1 MPLSN
6 NKKKQNEIQFGL
18 APMEGVTCF
27 ATRLW
32 FSVTSQP
39 DFTMTPFLRVT
50 RDYPWK
56 RVAST
61 YAAEIFELKGATN
74 YRLIP
79 QLMGTSPLDIER
91 IAIPLLK
98 ATNFVDINCGCPSP
112 KVVGSHAG
120 SGLLEKTEV
129 FDEFLNNLQE
139 RLGAA
144 HFSIKMRSG
153 FMDHNE
159 FPSLLSIVSKINMS
173 QLTLHAR
180 TRKERYTGL
189 SKWSLIDLASTTCS
203 FPVVGSGDIVSAQ
216 SLEFLL
222 SQAPQV
228 NKVIIGRGALR
239 NPWIFSEL
247 RNHKTVSLSTQALL
261 FSLACFAVLQ
271 ELQARDPIKL
281 FSLVERGFF
290 LKLCGTCEILWEKL
304 YSELT
309 TACYGHYV
317 PTSLLQLDRASF
329 ARVKMIWNSLRSSLG
344 TEFMDPTLLRVSCF
358 PDFQKGILNITQ
370 QSKQLLHLKYYPQYD
385 WIYSGEKNNGNE
397 TNR

>member
-1 MPLSN
+1 MPLSVN
-6 NKKKQNEIQFGL
+6 NKKQKEIQFGL
-18 APMEGVTCF
+18 APMEGVTCL

-39 DFTMTPFLRVT
+39 DFTWTPFLRVT

-61 YAAEIFELKGATN
+61 YAAEIFDLKEATN

-79 QLMGTSPLDIER
+79 QLMGTSPQDIER
-91 IAIPLLK
+91 IAIPLLN
-98 ATNFVDINCGCPSP
+98 ATHFVDINCGCPSP

-129 FDEFLNNLQE
+129 FNGFLNDLQE
-139 RLGAA
+139 RLGAS

-153 FMDHNE
+153 FLDHNE
-159 FPSLLSIVSKINMS
+159 FPSLLSIVSKFNIS

-180 TRKERYTGL
+180 TRLERYTGF
-189 SKWSLIDLASTTCS
+189 SKWNLIDLASTTCT
-203 FPVVGSGDIVSAQ
+203 FPVVGSGDIVSSQ
-216 SLEFLL
+216 SLKSLL

-247 RNHKTVSLSTQALL
+247 RTHKTVTLSTQTILL
-261 FSLACFAVLQ
+261 SLACFAVLQ
-271 ELQARDPIKL
+271 ELLARDPIKL
-281 FSLVERGFF
+281 FSLVDRGLFM
-290 LKLCGTCEILWEKL
+290 KVCGTNQFLWEML

-309 TACYGHYV
+309 TSCYGHYL

-329 ARVKMIWNSLRSSLG
+329 ARVKMLWNSLRSSLG
-344 TEFMDPTLLRVSCF
+344 AEFMDPTLLRVSCF
-358 PDFQKGILNITQ
+358 PDFQNGILNITQ
-370 QSKQLLHLKYYPQYD
+370 QSKELLHLKYYPQYD
-385 WIYSGEKNNGNE
+385 WIYSGVKKNGNE
-397 TNR
+397 TN